1 MRPLLDNEA
10 PEVDF
15 LEISEDYQENEEI
28 IELVPVVEGPS
39 EDTNLAEIQ
48 GKPGASILIIFRN
61 SYTIIQTIGYFM
73 SVH

>member
-48 GKPGASILIIFRN
+48 GKPRSI
-61 SYTIIQTIGYFM
+61 YTYYFP
-73 SVH
+73 